1 MRQKINAS
9 NLIRIYNRNGT
20 VKRSNLRPG
29 RRNLTERKTKFE
41 PNYHYKISSGK
52 FIKFNR

>member
-20 VKRSNLRPG
+20 VKRSNLRPE
-29 RRNLTERKTKFE
+29 RRNLTERKNQIWAQLSLQNFKRRI
-41 PNYHYKISSGK
+41 YQI
-52 FIKFNR
+52 